1 MPSPIL
7 CSEFRNLDQTM
18 TSSSPQSRTR
28 RCFNA
33 RASPRT
39 PSRRAATLSR
49 LWKVRSEFTSALF
62 ELRTHLVA
70 EWTFAKQKWQRT
82 KGVVRGDPK
91 YETAQI
97 LPGHNEKLYA

>member
-1 MPSPIL
+1 MVREGFTQNTFEKGGNAVP
-7 CSEFRNLDQTM
+7 TM
-18 TSSSPQSRTR
+18 EGESFCNSTKLLLTS
-28 RCFNA
+28 
-33 RASPRT
+33 
-39 PSRRAATLSR
+39 LS
-49 LWKVRSEFTSALF
+49 
-62 ELRTHLVA
+62 